1 MVHIPLDHCS
11 LTLYQDIF
19 QQSHRNYLPYSLF
32 HQKNA
37 KKMVMK
43 GKRPP
48 LPERFRDPTH
58 RIDLVLLKAM
68 GWCWT
73 HDPAERPSARAVAAL
88 LEKELSSIEKE
99 SKAGEGENDS
109 K

>member
-1 MVHIPLDHCS
+1 MLYYL
-11 LTLYQDIF
+11 LTEKKPFDDED
-19 QQSHRNYLPYSLF
+19 
-32 HQKNA
+32 QKNA

-68 GWCWT
+68 DWCWT

-99 SKAGEGENDS
+99 SIAGGGRENDS